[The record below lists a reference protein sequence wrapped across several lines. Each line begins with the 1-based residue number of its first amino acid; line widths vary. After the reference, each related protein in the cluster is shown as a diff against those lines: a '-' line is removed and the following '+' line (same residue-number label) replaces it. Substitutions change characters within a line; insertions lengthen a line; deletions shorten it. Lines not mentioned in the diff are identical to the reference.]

1 MYESVNRKKPKN
13 SILPLVLW
21 LMPVVLVTA
30 IVVGLFVW
38 AWKYQADY
46 RDFVADF
53 SNSTYHA
60 YNHNSLLI
68 EKDGK
73 TYSILKEN
81 IYPIYAGI
89 TARGSGRV
97 GKPPKEAPDAILTYG
112 DGAVLQLWAVQLK
125 DTSGDGLF
133 ISFVDP
139 EGERY
144 SYDAEMQLQVLPIED
159 YENIPTVKK
168 LPIEEQE

>member
-1 MYESVNRKKPKN
+1 MYGSMNKKKTPGGN
-13 SILPLVLW
+13 LPLCLW
-21 LMPVVLVTA
+21 LLPVVLVTA
-30 IVVGLFVW
+30 VVVGLFVW

-60 YNHNSLLI
+60 YHQNSLRI

-73 TYSILKEN
+73 TYSIRQDN
-81 IYPIYAGI
+81 VYPIYAGI

-97 GKPPKEAPDAILTYG
+97 GKPPEKTPDAVLTYG
-112 DGAVLQLWAVQLK
+112 DGAVMQLWEVALEK
-125 DTSGDGLF
+125 GNMGLF

-159 YENIPTVKK
+159 YENTPKVKD
-168 LPIEEQE
+168 LPVQ